1 MVSKQPTNAGVR
13 LDDET
18 HPLHSTSSEIIRKHP
33 ILYSLLTM
41 TDEEIKTEYRSR
53 ENDAA
58 ANFMAQPSQQCSNDS
73 TGSTST
79 TKSNKRKAIANSD
92 GQTVKKPNGSRNAKQ
107 DAISTEKKHEDFF
120 EEYVKR
126 QEILKSSHG
135 KAQIRIDS
143 LNNALRYV
151 KSIPIDEPRL
161 TACVTTAVTNI
172 SNAID
177 IIMSNHRKSSSKIDY
192 CRLCKLE
199 SNPPRVFSKK
209 CGHGF
214 CCLNCFPKYMEFVNA
229 NTGEQIVCLKC
240 KIPYDCKTG
249 CFGPGYVIFG

>member
-1 MVSKQPTNAGVR
+1 MALSKQLTNAGVR
-13 LDDET
+13 VDDET
-18 HPLHSTSSEIIRKHP
+18 HPLHSTPSEMIRKHP

-79 TKSNKRKAIANSD
+79 TTSNKRKAIANSD
-92 GQTVKKPNGSRNAKQ
+92 GQTVKKPKRNAKQ

-120 EEYVKR
+120 EEYLKK

-135 KAQIRIDS
+135 KAQIKIDS
-143 LNNALRYV
+143 LNKALRYV
-151 KSIPIDEPRL
+151 KSVPIDEPRL
-161 TACVTTAVTNI
+161 TSCVTTAATNI

-177 IIMSNHRKSSSKIDY
+177 LIISNHLKSSSKIDY

-214 CCLNCFPKYMEFVNA
+214 CCLNCFPKYMEFVSA

-240 KIPYDCKTG
+240 KIPYDCNTG

>member
-1 MVSKQPTNAGVR
+1 MALSKQLTNAGVR
-13 LDDET
+13 VDDET
-18 HPLHSTSSEIIRKHP
+18 HPLHLTPSEMIRKHP

-79 TKSNKRKAIANSD
+79 TTSNKRKAIANSD
-92 GQTVKKPNGSRNAKQ
+92 GQTVKKPKRNAKQ

-120 EEYVKR
+120 EEYLKK

-135 KAQIRIDS
+135 KAQIIIDS
-143 LNNALRYV
+143 LNKAL
-151 KSIPIDEPRL
+151 
-161 TACVTTAVTNI
+161 
-172 SNAID
+172 
-177 IIMSNHRKSSSKIDY
+177 SSSKIDY

-214 CCLNCFPKYMEFVNA
+214 CCLNCFPKYMEFDLNLDLLLQEKA
-229 NTGEQIVCLKC
+229 FFLEPL
-240 KIPYDCKTG
+240 
-249 CFGPGYVIFG
+249 

>member
-79 TKSNKRKAIANSD
+79 TTSNKRKAIAKSD
-92 GQTVKKPNGSRNAKQ
+92 GQTVKKPKRNAKQ

-126 QEILKSSHG
+126 QEILKSSHD

-143 LNNALRYV
+143 LNKALRYV
-151 KSIPIDEPRL
+151 KSVPIDEPRL

-214 CCLNCFPKYMEFVNA
+214 CCLNCFPKYMEFVSA

>member
-1 MVSKQPTNAGVR
+1 MVSIQLTNAAVR
-13 LDDET
+13 LGDET
-18 HPLHSTSSEIIRKHP
+18 HPLNSTSSEIIQKHP

-58 ANFMAQPSQQCSNDS
+58 SNCMAQPSQQCSNDS

-126 QEILKSSHG
+126 KEKIKSLHASARTKIANIKKALK
-135 KAQIRIDS
+135 
-143 LNNALRYV
+143 YV
-151 KSIPIDEPRL
+151 KS
-161 TACVTTAVTNI
+161 V
-172 SNAID
+172 
-177 IIMSNHRKSSSKIDY
+177 
-192 CRLCKLE
+192 E
-199 SNPPRVFSKK
+199 S
-209 CGHGF
+209 
-214 CCLNCFPKYMEFVNA
+214 
-229 NTGEQIVCLKC
+229 
-240 KIPYDCKTG
+240 D
-249 CFGPGYVIFG
+249 